1 MDKTALYIDIYI
13 WGGAATPCASLLFG
27 PLFYYDYS
35 FLVHHPVNRDDQH
48 LLAHAMASDFTVT
61 WPETASSGTDLTYTD
76 LILRLVEIVHSS
88 QSAVSGCNPA
98 VVVADVVDVVAVSA
112 GWGPIL

>member
-1 MDKTALYIDIYI
+1 
-13 WGGAATPCASLLFG
+13 
-27 PLFYYDYS
+27 
-35 FLVHHPVNRDDQH
+35 
-48 LLAHAMASDFTVT
+48 MASDFTVT